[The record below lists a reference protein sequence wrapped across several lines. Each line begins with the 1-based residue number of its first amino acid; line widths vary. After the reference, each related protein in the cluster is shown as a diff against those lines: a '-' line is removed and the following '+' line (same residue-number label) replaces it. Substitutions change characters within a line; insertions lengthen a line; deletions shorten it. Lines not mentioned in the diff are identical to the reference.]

1 MLRKHLFFG
10 FGFQPVYGPEG
21 SDGAATGTQTEGG
34 GAAAATGATT
44 TTNQTPPA
52 TNPADEND
60 PFKKLKFTQE
70 QQEFFNRRMAEERK
84 QLQTQNNKTIEEL
97 KKLQTAQGTTE
108 QQKKELQERINDL
121 QRQYMSKEELAR
133 QEQEKREKEYQSQVQ
148 TYKTEAETWKT
159 RFHETTITRALQDGA
174 IEFEAFNP
182 GQIVDLLQNK
192 TKLIEEKDT
201 DGNSTGRL
209 IPRVA
214 LMEYDN
220 EGKPVPLDLTVKE
233 ALTRMKNTSDR
244 FGNLFKATLA
254 SGLGQSGNGAAGGK
268 KGKIDPA
275 KMTPQEW
282 NEYRKKDPNFAGL
295 VK

>member
-1 MLRKHLFFG
+1 MLKRNLFIG
-10 FGFQPVYGPEG
+10 FGFRPVYGPEG
-21 SDGAATGTQTEGG
+21 AADSTQTGTD
-34 GAAAATGATT
+34 AAATAATAATT
-44 TTNQTPPA
+44 VTNQQTTTA
-52 TNPADEND
+52 VDETD
-60 PFKKLKFTQE
+60 PFKKLKFTPD

-84 QLQTQNNKTIEEL
+84 QLQTQNNKTIDEL

-108 QQKKELQERINDL
+108 QQKRELQDRINDL
-121 QRQYMSKEELAR
+121 QRQYMSKEEISR
-133 QEQEKREKEYQSQVQ
+133 QEQEKREKEYQGQIQSF
-148 TYKTEAETWKT
+148 KSEAETWKN

-182 GQIVDLLQNK
+182 GQIVDLLQGK
-192 TKLIEEKDT
+192 TKLIEEKDS

-220 EGKPVPLDLTVKE
+220 DGKPVPLDLTVKE
-233 ALTRMKNTSDR
+233 ALTRMKNTSER
-244 FGNLFKATLA
+244 FGNLFKSTLA

-282 NEYRKKDPNFAGL
+282 NEYRKKDPNFSGI
-295 VK
+295 K